1 MCQRQ
6 QILAAHDIVTKI
18 PDELTTDPDDVE
30 AIVTVL
36 RLLSRLLDKHG
47 YEPVPTQ

>member
-18 PDELTTDPDDVE
+18 PDELTSSFDQVE
-30 AIVTVL
+30 AIVVVL
-36 RLLSRLLDKHG
+36 AVPSRLL
-47 YEPVPTQ
+47 EQSPN

>member
-18 PDELTTDPDDVE
+18 PDELSTGPEEVE

-36 RLLSRLLDKHG
+36 RLLSELLDKHG
-47 YEPVPTQ
+47 YEPA

>member
-18 PDELTTDPDDVE
+18 PDELTIDFDQVQ
-30 AIVTVL
+30 AIVVVL
-36 RLLSRLLDKHG
+36 ALLSRLLDQC
-47 YEPVPTQ
+47 PN

>member
-18 PDELTTDPDDVE
+18 PDELKINSNQVE
-30 AIVTVL
+30 AIVVVL
-36 RLLSRLLDKHG
+36 ALLSRLL
-47 YEPVPTQ
+47 EQSQN

>member
-6 QILAAHDIVTKI
+6 QILAAHDIITKI
-18 PDELTTDPDDVE
+18 PDEMKLSTEQVE

-36 RLLSRLLDKHG
+36 ALLSRLLDLKRSH
-47 YEPVPTQ
+47 